1 MTFLWSYINE
11 EILVLRCTKHY
22 KFASRVVKKH
32 TYNVTR
38 RMKYEINVKKGSDI
52 SNNFFIQQVSQY
64 ISCAIMRPAEWDVN
78 LILVHNG
85 WNEKLGKA
93 AALQAPKMIS

>member
-1 MTFLWSYINE
+1 
-11 EILVLRCTKHY
+11 
-22 KFASRVVKKH
+22 
-32 TYNVTR
+32 
-38 RMKYEINVKKGSDI
+38 MKYEINVKKGSDI
-52 SNNFFIQQVSQY
+52 PNNFFIQQVSQY
-64 ISCAIMRPAEWDVN
+64 ISCAIMRQAEWDVN

>member
-22 KFASRVVKKH
+22 KFAYRVVKKH
-32 TYNVTR
+32 TYNVSR
-38 RMKYEINVKKGSDI
+38 RMKYE
-52 SNNFFIQQVSQY
+52 IQQVSQY
-64 ISCAIMRPAEWDVN
+64 ISCAIMRQAEWDVN
-78 LILVHNG
+78 LILVHNC